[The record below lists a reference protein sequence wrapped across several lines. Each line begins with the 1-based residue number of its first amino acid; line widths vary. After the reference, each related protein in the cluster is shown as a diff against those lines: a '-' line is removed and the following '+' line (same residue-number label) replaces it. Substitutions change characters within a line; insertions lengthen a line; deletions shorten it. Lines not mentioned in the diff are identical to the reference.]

1 MSQDSLT
8 TAQPKQESG
17 LAIAS
22 LICGGLGFFF
32 GIFTAIPAVI
42 CGHMALKQLKRE
54 PDVYNDSSRGYSIAG
69 LILGYIWIGITVLVI
84 LFLVVII
91 IIGAAGVTH

>member
-1 MSQDSLT
+1 MSQES
-8 TAQPKQESG
+8 QSIVRPKQESG

-69 LILGYIWIGITVLVI
+69 LILGYIWIGITVLAI
-84 LFLVVII
+84 LFFVVII
-91 IIGAAGVTH
+91 IIAAAGATH